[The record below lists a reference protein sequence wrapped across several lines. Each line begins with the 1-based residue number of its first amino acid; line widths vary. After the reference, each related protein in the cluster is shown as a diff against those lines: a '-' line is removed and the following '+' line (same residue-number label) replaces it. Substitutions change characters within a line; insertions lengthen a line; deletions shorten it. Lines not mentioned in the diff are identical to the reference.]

1 MKTTYKNFTIRIEQ
15 DENPMNPRTEW
26 DNFGTIA
33 YKHRSYI
40 LGEEEINDPDD
51 FLAGLAGVEPD
62 KDNLMKRAQR
72 KNVILPVY
80 LYDHSGI
87 TISCRPFSCPWDSG
101 QVGFIYATYEQI
113 RKEYNVKHVTKKVIE
128 KVKNLFRSEI
138 ETFDNYLT
146 GEVYSFTVEDENGEM
161 VDSCCGWYGDDGI
174 EEAKTEARSW
184 IDYEIDRRIKK
195 RNEAIKQMIR
205 SKIPLHI
212 RMKKLENLPLY
223 V

>member
-33 YKHRSYI
+33 YKHRNYI

-62 KDNLMKRAQR
+62 KDNLMELAQR

-87 TISCRPFSCPWDSG
+87 TISCHPFSCPWDSG
-101 QVGFIYATYEQI
+101 QVGYIYATYEQI

-128 KVKNLFRSEI
+128 KVKNLLRSEI

-146 GEVYSFTVEDENGEM
+146 GEVYGFIVEDKDGED
-161 VDSCCGWYGDDGI
+161 VDSCWGFYGEDGI
-174 EEAKTEARSW
+174 KEAKTEAENS
-184 IDYEIDRRIKK
+184 INYEIKRRIKK
-195 RNEAIKQMIR
+195 RNEAIKKMIR
-205 SKIPLHI
+205 SKIPLHV
-212 RMKKLENLPLY
+212 RMKKIENLSY
-223 V
+223 

>member
-26 DNFGTIA
+26 DNFGIIA
-33 YKHRSYI
+33 YKHRNYI

-62 KDNLMKRAQR
+62 KDNLMELAQR

-87 TISCRPFSCPWDSG
+87 TISCHPFSCPWDSG
-101 QVGFIYATYEQI
+101 QVGYIYATYEQI

-128 KVKNLFRSEI
+128 KVKNLLRSEI

-146 GEVYSFTVEDENGEM
+146 GEVYGFIVEDKDGED
-161 VDSCCGWYGDDGI
+161 VDSCWGFYGEDGI
-174 EEAKTEARSW
+174 KEAKTEAENS
-184 IDYEIDRRIKK
+184 INYEIERRIKK
-195 RNEAIKQMIR
+195 HNEEIKKMIR

-212 RMKKLENLPLY
+212 RMKKIENLSY
-223 V
+223 